1 MPSESNGAASVR
13 RQASSTAGIP
23 TARVTAATWPERATT
38 MSWRPGSSW
47 GRTSVRSRA
56 TAPEARVATARAVAG
71 PAAWVARAAPGPC
84 EAMGKSS
91 LSRLMRASLAG
102 LVGLSLL
109 ALTSSA
115 RANPRPLPFTYQSE
129 SLAKGTGEVEQFIDF
144 IPTQVTNANSGAPTH
159 YLATQFQTE
168 IEYGLTDRLEIAL
181 YLMFVPQPNP
191 SVFTG
196 VPQLTMGNG
205 ASQRIRYRFADPGAW
220 PVDVAVYGE
229 VTETDRELYYT
240 GAREWGLNPTLGATY
255 EFSPKFHLGIE
266 GWMRA
271 EYLDNQVGE
280 REFDQG
286 PHVFVGPAFMFNF
299 GPVWW
304 TTGAYARV
312 TDPHHDN
319 QAGDAFGRVW
329 VRTVVGL
336 GFCRAS
342 APGPAEQQHQP
353 AR

>member
-1 MPSESNGAASVR
+1 M
-13 RQASSTAGIP
+13 
-23 TARVTAATWPERATT
+23 
-38 MSWRPGSSW
+38 
-47 GRTSVRSRA
+47 
-56 TAPEARVATARAVAG
+56 
-71 PAAWVARAAPGPC
+71 
-84 EAMGKSS
+84 SS

-196 VPQLTMGNG
+196 VPELTMGNG
-205 ASQRIRYRFADPGAW
+205 AAQRIRYRFADPGAW

-229 VTETDRELYYT
+229 VTENDHELELEAKIILQRRIGKLRLITNLWAERELYYT
-240 GAREWGLNPTLGATY
+240 NAREWVLNPTLGATY

-304 TTGAYARV
+304 TTGAYARA

-336 GFCRAS
+336 GF
-342 APGPAEQQHQP
+342 
-353 AR
+353 